1 MMKNHTNA
9 LIGKL
14 KDTLITMI
22 DTNNPWKRSRMLKYI
37 EEEIQ
42 RNVITVR
49 LDRNFERKK

>member
-1 MMKNHTNA
+1 MKNHTNA